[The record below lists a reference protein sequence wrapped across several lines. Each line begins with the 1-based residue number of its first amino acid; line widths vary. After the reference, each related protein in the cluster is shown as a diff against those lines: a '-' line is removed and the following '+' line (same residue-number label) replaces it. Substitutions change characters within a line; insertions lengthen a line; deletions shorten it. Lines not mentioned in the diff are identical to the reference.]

1 MRQTVVGVFDKYA
14 SAQRAAQQL
23 RDSGF
28 ADSVFVTDEIQES
41 PDAGSRP
48 REGEGGAFE
57 SVRRFFADLFG
68 NDDSRE
74 VTTYAEAVRRGGA
87 VVKVEVDE
95 QETDAARSALEA
107 AGAVDIEE
115 QARQWQS
122 AGWTPG
128 EPTRPMSGAVEAPA
142 GTAGAAAGTL
152 AAGSAVGDT
161 TSMTGTEGKEVIPVV
176 QEELQVGKRSVQTGA
191 VRVYARAVE
200 RPVEESVTLRSEHA
214 EVERRPVDRPASE
227 ADLQAFK
234 DRTIEVSE
242 TAEQAVVGKTARVV
256 EEVVVGKT
264 TSERTEKVSDTVRET
279 RVEVEGTPGTVSAGT
294 TGRDDEFRRDFQTRY
309 ASTGERYEDYEPAY
323 LYGHTLSSDERYR
336 GRSWDEAEPEFRRDW
351 EARYPGSSWER
362 FKAAVRRGWERMTS

>member
-1 MRQTVVGVFDKYA
+1 MRQTVVGVFDKYSA
-14 SAQRAAQQL
+14 AQRAAQQL

-28 ADSVFVTDEIQES
+28 GDSVFVTEELQEAS
-41 PDAGSRP
+41 PDVSSRP

-68 NDDSRE
+68 TDDDRE

-95 QETDAARSALEA
+95 QEADAARSTLEA
-107 AGAVDIEE
+107 AGAVDIDE

-122 AGWTPG
+122 AGWTAD
-128 EPTRPMSGAVEAPA
+128 EAGAPIGTTTPA
-142 GTAGAAAGTL
+142 GTATASTGTPGAGTR
-152 AAGSAVGDT
+152 GDA
-161 TSMTGTEGKEVIPVV
+161 SITGTGDKEVIPVV
-176 QEELQVGKRSVQTGA
+176 QEELQVGKRAVKTGA

-227 ADLQAFK
+227 VDLRAFK
-234 DRTIEVSE
+234 DRTVEVSE
-242 TAEQAVVGKTARVV
+242 TAEQAVVAKTARVV

-264 TSERTEKVSDTVRET
+264 ASERTETISDTVRET
-279 RVEVEGTPGTVSAGT
+279 RVEVEGTPGSVSTGT
-294 TGRDDEFRRDFQTRY
+294 SGREDEFRRDFLTRY
-309 ASTGERYEDYEPAY
+309 GSTGERYEDYEPAY

-336 GRSWDEAEPEFRRDW
+336 GRSWDEAEPEFQRDW

>member
-1 MRQTVVGVFDKYA
+1 MRQTVVGVFDKYSA
-14 SAQRAAQQL
+14 AQRAAQQL

-28 ADSVFVTDEIQES
+28 GDSVFVTEEVQEAS
-41 PDAGSRP
+41 PDVSSRP

-107 AGAVDIEE
+107 AGALDIDE

-122 AGWTPG
+122 AGWTAG
-128 EPTRPMSGAVEAPA
+128 EAGAPVSGTMEAPA
-142 GTAGAAAGTL
+142 GTATASAGTL
-152 AAGSAVGDT
+152 GTGTRGD
-161 TSMTGTEGKEVIPVV
+161 SSITGTEGKEVIPVV
-176 QEELQVGKRSVQTGA
+176 QEELQVGKRAVKTGA
-191 VRVYARAVE
+191 VRVYARAIE

-214 EVERRPVDRPASE
+214 EVERRPVDRAASE

-242 TAEQAVVGKTARVV
+242 TDEQAVVAKTARVV

-264 TSERTEKVSDTVRET
+264 ASERTERVSDTVRET
-279 RVEVEGTPGTVSAGT
+279 RVEVEGTPGSVSAGT
-294 TGRDDEFRRDFQTRY
+294 TGREDEFRRDFLTRY
-309 ASTGERYEDYEPAY
+309 GSTGERYEDYEPAY

-336 GRSWDEAEPEFRRDW
+336 GRSWDEAEPEFQRDW